1 MSVHIHGL
9 EVRPSFDGN
18 PLAWMGRDGAV
29 GVGFTSLLNEDY
41 YANFKDKL
49 TTSLRADP
57 NSTDIY
63 VKVNRY
69 DNVQAP
75 GNLWYH
81 DHAMH
86 STLANVA
93 LGMAGDYIIHQKETD
108 DHLPSR

>member
-18 PLAWMGRDGAV
+18 PMAWMGDKGAV
-29 GVGFTSLLNEDY
+29 GVGFTSLLDQKY
-41 YANFKDKL
+41 YSHFKDQLK
-49 TTSLRADP
+49 TSLRAET
-57 NSTDIY
+57 NSSDIY

-93 LGMAGDYIIHQKETD
+93 LGMAGDYIIHSKETD
-108 DHLPSR
+108 EHLPSR